1 MGGGINGT
9 LGVYKRI
16 VNMFYTCVQ
25 AISLSTIR
33 YLTFVRLLGFFVLLE
48 NFHSYE
54 DVTITAEGHFD
65 LYVYSALMAFEQ

>member
-1 MGGGINGT
+1 MCT
-9 LGVYKRI
+9 SYL
-16 VNMFYTCVQ
+16 
-25 AISLSTIR
+25 SLSTIR

-54 DVTITAEGHFD
+54 DVTITAEGHVD